1 MIFKGSS
8 DQNHFIFK
16 SMSETDPTYNDVI
29 QIQSRSISDTPLSGI
44 DLKNKWIGSVLPSK
58 KGSTL
63 DLDS

>member
-44 DLKNKWIGSVLPSK
+44 DFKR
-58 KGSTL
+58 
-63 DLDS
+63 